1 MITKSKNEI
10 FKPKA
15 LAAKAIAVQSSTH
28 VISTE
33 SNKANSA
40 VTSAQP
46 RKASFAPKLDYT
58 TTKPPSYR
66 AVA

>member
-46 RKASFAPKLDYT
+46 KKASFAPKLDYT